1 MDTIIKDTLSQHKIM
16 LDQNCKLMISHEEML
31 SRIIKEF
38 VEEAKHLSIEEI
50 IKIVQD
56 EHRFQRLNNENTISG
71 YGTVRFDFFGCIDL
85 PQLDHTINRIYLN
98 VEIQNDAYP
107 KYSLITRGDAYLS
120 RIQTTQWGKEYND
133 QNYDGMKKVYLIWI
147 LPQAAKKRDGQVSI
161 CKTDEEKQLEKVETY
176 DKREQIVI
184 YLDKEHDTNKKYQE
198 YDEVL
203 TPLVVFLNNILDYQ
217 GKIRIMK
224 EYGFKEIEKEVREVC
239 DYANILE
246 KEYLNKGIGIGVE
259 KGIEQGT
266 QNERI
271 KNIRKLM
278 IKLKMSFKEAI
289 QFLDIPEDEM
299 KEIEKYFKS

>member
-1 MDTIIKDTLSQHKIM
+1 MIKKENLPECPVATTVSLIGSKWKLLILRDLLTGTKRFGQLKKSLPDISQKV
-16 LDQNCKLMISHEEML
+16 LTESLKSMIDDG
-31 SRIIKEF
+31 I
-38 VEEAKHLSIEEI
+38 VER
-50 IKIVQD
+50 V
-56 EHRFQRLNNENTISG
+56 
-71 YGTVRFDFFGCIDL
+71 
-85 PQLDHTINRIYLN
+85 
-98 VEIQNDAYP
+98 AYP
-107 KYSLITRGDAYLS
+107 EVPPRVEYSLTDLGESMRPVIS
-120 RIQTTQWGKEYND
+120 VMEQWGKEYND

-184 YLDKEHDTNKKYQE
+184 YLDKEHDTSKKYQE
-198 YDEVL
+198 YDEIL

-224 EYGFKEIEKEVREVC
+224 EYGFKEIEREVREVC
-239 DYANILE
+239 DYANMLE

-289 QFLDIPEDEM
+289 QFLDIPEDEV
-299 KEIEKYFKS
+299 KEIEKYFKL